1 MANGGS
7 WELKIEEEEEEEGG
21 EFGGVL
27 RMWEGEVLDCF
38 DDHRIALESTCSF
51 GWVPCSC
58 PCYRFGKNMKR
69 ADFGSCYIQGA
80 IYFLLAIGAFLNFIA
95 FAVTRR
101 HCYLYLI
108 VAFGAYLGFFRTR
121 IRKKFNIIGSDSS
134 MDDCVYHFACPC
146 CTLCQDFY

>member
-38 DDHRIALESTCSF
+38 DDHRIALESTC
-51 GWVPCSC
+51 C

-121 IRKKFNIIGSDSS
+121 IRKKFNIIVGVF
-134 MDDCVYHFACPC
+134 CNC
-146 CTLCQDFY
+146 L